1 MPQDLILNSTT
12 DNNEDPV
19 LLVKTGSDRRVQMET
34 KAKEGQKKQAEYVN
48 KIWGGDTGMIA
59 K

>member
-1 MPQDLILNSTT
+1 
-12 DNNEDPV
+12 
-19 LLVKTGSDRRVQMET
+19 MEA